1 MVIWGIWLARN
12 STIFSDKAVSPEV
25 TAAKSI
31 SILVAY
37 PQKSKKPK
45 VRNLS
50 IVEIDKS
57 RPWGFFDGAS
67 QNNLCGGG
75 ALLYLSDDH
84 FFKIAVGLGEGTN
97 NHAEIL
103 SLKLLLA
110 FAIEQNITEISIY
123 GDSKNVINWINGTQ
137 RCFNSNLENL
147 LEEVLLLKSSFEAFS
162 CHHIYRS
169 QNQEA
174 DKESKDGLLI
184 DAGNWRISEYQGGQ
198 FSAVIHDPF
207 L

>member
-57 RPWGFFDGAS
+57 RPWGFFDGGHRHAFK
-67 QNNLCGGG
+67 NLQQ
-75 ALLYLSDDH
+75 STIH
-84 FFKIAVGLGEGTN
+84 RNK
-97 NHAEIL
+97 
-103 SLKLLLA
+103 SA
-110 FAIEQNITEISIY
+110 FIPY
-123 GDSKNVINWINGTQ
+123 
-137 RCFNSNLENL
+137 
-147 LEEVLLLKSSFEAFS
+147 
-162 CHHIYRS
+162 
-169 QNQEA
+169 
-174 DKESKDGLLI
+174 
-184 DAGNWRISEYQGGQ
+184 
-198 FSAVIHDPF
+198 
-207 L
+207 